1 MVVPVPQRGP
11 RPLLEAVRRLLAVPD
26 GARQRELASDA
37 VLPDGAERPASQLF
51 SLDVVSAKPQGLQ
64 LGVIMRREDVRLEQL
79 VEFFELSAVERDHRL
94 GLEHAFVLVQVLARR
109 QRPQE
114 PSQPVDV
121 AGVLQ
126 DLAHARHLLLGEPE
140 RRKNSALVAAAAGSG
155 RRLQDPRRRG
165 GRDGRCA
172 LDGRR
177 VVTTVVAVVDSCRVL
192 SRGGTEHFG
201 AGARGRIQ
209 RR

>member
-1 MVVPVPQRGP
+1 M
-11 RPLLEAVRRLLAVPD
+11 LEAAAPTDL
-26 GARQRELASDA
+26 
-37 VLPDGAERPASQLF
+37 
-51 SLDVVSAKPQGLQ
+51 GLQ
-64 LGVIMRREDVRLEQL
+64 HVL
-79 VEFFELSAVERDHRL
+79 
-94 GLEHAFVLVQVLARR
+94 VLVQVLARR